1 MSQLSTTQIP
11 IGVYREEYNHT
22 GTIGD
27 YYYTST
33 RNYAGIKYTDDSR
46 PSYGYTYWTRTTYR
60 VVTMGYDAEADKI
73 AAATMVLGPKIKI
86 SIGSI
91 SGTSSSS
98 LKLAVG
104 ILSARPANYQTE
116 TMYGQSAATWKTIET
131 TGLETVEITA
141 IQKAD
146 LVKILRYGIAISSV
160 STSSYGYA
168 EINSI
173 AIETSYVSPETP
185 PVIAFVEKPNDP
197 GFYPKS
203 DGTAVWRHK
212 IEEPVTLGLTYA
224 QEAGSALTG
233 YRVWYTPLDAE
244 TETETPTPGEN
255 VVVYDSQMP
264 DEDGSITIPP
274 SIWRGLTREWRKSV
288 TQWQYARV
296 RIWGISADGKLSNML
311 DMEMWIQLSPHNID
325 APARDSIQTTDSAVT
340 LAWSPPKYGYSGF
353 CGSVPSGFRIEY
365 SLNGGAV
372 WSILSDEIAADTYS
386 YTIPAGTMGSGT
398 FDWRIVAKYV
408 DNTYTQP
415 IIEPGETSRFVYKT
429 NPTTSAVTC
438 DGKPQPTVSWRSA
451 EQKSYQVRFGDYD
464 SGAVYSAAK
473 SHVVPRF
480 FADGNYPVQVRTQ
493 VASGEWS
500 DWTPVLYVSI
510 ANVASEDVVTL
521 QTPVMDGGAAKLTWY
536 TVYKNRFARYI
547 LYRNG
552 VAIYDTDGA
561 ANIAGYMDKTA
572 IGVCTYYVRGVTT
585 GRYYAQSDT
594 VTIDTTPTTDLLYDE
609 AADEYIRLRYTVSA
623 PTTVT
628 YLRQVGVSYQYFAGR
643 AAPVAIVNGR
653 TERSTT
659 QTYGSKTRELV
670 DKVGG
675 MVGKTVLFK
684 DTRGGGIY
692 GVIESTQ
699 CTHGR
704 IHSVTFTVREVD
716 KNERIEYTVPTA

>member
-1 MSQLSTTQIP
+1 MS
-11 IGVYREEYNHT
+11 VYRQNMEFKTAGYRKIGKQYEWFTGYYSAGIQKYTVTDLTPGGYGTYTETEIRRCISQSLPSLELPIDTFVSAIIHLDVSKYYEGDHESLYVDVLSSDYTNADLSVIWAAT
-22 GTIGD
+22 GDRVGTITVYKNGGGELNLTKAQAENAIKYGIKLQNTNETTKSLIGGGEAYLEIIYKSNQAKPD
-27 YYYTST
+27 ISLTDTTSENGWTITEKTAEVDKAIEKAFDVPLAYTQENGQANAGYTVT
-33 RNYAGIKYTDDSR
+33 RERYAGADENGYIWGEPETVMTD
-46 PSYGYTYWTRTTYR
+46 
-60 VVTMGYDAEADKI
+60 
-73 AAATMVLGPKIKI
+73 AAATNGVL
-86 SIGSI
+86 
-91 SGTSSSS
+91 
-98 LKLAVG
+98 
-104 ILSARPANYQTE
+104 
-116 TMYGQSAATWKTIET
+116 
-131 TGLETVEITA
+131 
-141 IQKAD
+141 
-146 LVKILRYGIAISSV
+146 
-160 STSSYGYA
+160 
-168 EINSI
+168 
-173 AIETSYVSPETP
+173 
-185 PVIAFVEKPNDP
+185 
-197 GFYPKS
+197 
-203 DGTAVWRHK
+203 
-212 IEEPVTLGLTYA
+212 
-224 QEAGSALTG
+224 
-233 YRVWYTPLDAE
+233 
-244 TETETPTPGEN
+244 
-255 VVVYDSQMP
+255 
-264 DEDGSITIPP
+264 TIPP
-274 SIWRGLTREWRKSV
+274 SVWRGVEHPAPAAFGGNDGLAYNYIRLQIRAKSAAGVYSEPLVIRTKNRLRELAITK
-288 TQWQYARV
+288 
-296 RIWGISADGKLSNML
+296 
-311 DMEMWIQLSPHNID
+311 
-325 APARDSIQTTDSAVT
+325 PARDSVQIANSAIQIGWT
-340 LAWSPPKYGYSGF
+340 LEDKTYLSSPS
-353 CGSVPSGFRIEY
+353 
-365 SLNGGAV
+365 SLNMQVSYDGGAL
-372 WSILSDEIAADTYS
+372 WETAIEDIQATAAT
-386 YTIPAGTMGSGT
+386 YTIASETLKAGAVRWRLVQKYLGGT
-398 FDWRIVAKYV
+398 IV
-408 DNTYTQP
+408 QP
-415 IIEPGETSRFVYKT
+415 QVGARAESRLVARG
-429 NPTTSAVTC
+429 NPTTSTVTC
-438 DGKPQPTVSWRSA
+438 DGKPQPKVSWQSA
-451 EQKSYQVRFGDYD
+451 EQKSYQVRLGDYD
-464 SGAVYSAAK
+464 SGAVYSTAK

-510 ANVASEDVVTL
+510 ANVAPEDVVTL

-536 TVYKNRFARYI
+536 TMYKNRFARYI

-692 GVIESTQ
+692 GVIESAQ